1 MFGGLRKKLEEAVAQ
16 INPFDGG
23 KTAATVRAARASVPP
38 ARTVR
43 QSQVQQAPAQ
53 QRPSL
58 WQQAT
63 NNPLT
68 RGASRALDQVNI
80 WDNNRTWQQRAPTQQ
95 KSAFQQTGQFAG
107 QLVRGATT
115 GTTRA
120 LNTAAAQVPQIDATA
135 RMIAANVTKNPT
147 AFRNAMDY
155 AEAANDTFRRGEGGL
170 FNTGTFYSA
179 DEARRGDLKTGVKR
193 IGGGL
198 AEAGLEAGSLGVGGI
213 AGKRLLEQGVR
224 QGLKTQAPRIV
235 ANTALNTAQGG
246 VAAYNQDARPR
257 DIAKSALLSGG
268 VGTVADI
275 GLGVGGAA
283 LVKHT
288 PQVTSKLVGG
298 AKRQVDDI
306 VNPKYAGLTENQVV
320 MDTGKLDIL
329 NEARATLSGEYTP
342 HPGDVGYV
350 LAGLHKIKNENGL
363 DFINGSPADRRM
375 RINQFLEQNGEAI
388 PLLQARRERP
398 SLLADQRGSVPNPF
412 ARDRRDSRP
421 KHPRQENLIQSP
433 DSTEVPTPIQPKG
446 QLESPL
452 VPSTYPRR
460 VVSQADENLQPTPS
474 RQGLEEGSS
483 AQLREQPSSTK
494 IQQKTPV
501 VNEAKRAM
509 DGSDRTGFGLRE
521 SFDKSDN
528 VPNDLKDALGAFGN
542 ERTVKSNKELWKNA
556 QQRVGTDPTGAMKYF
571 ADNAN
576 DEAVATG
583 YALINRYMKGGQT
596 KEAGEI
602 AMTMAERALESGRT
616 TQAYALMKRL
626 TPEGSV
632 QYIENK
638 VARHLAQNPKD
649 AGKLNW
655 NDGVRKLLYDMADTV
670 NKLPEGR
677 ERNLAIGHMQQV
689 IDNIF
694 PSSLTDKAITVWKA
708 GLLTSLRTHE
718 RNILSNAINLG
729 AEQASTIPGSVADK
743 LMSLRTGKRTLV
755 ATPKGLGKGAK
766 TGGELAKDQ
775 IKTGVDP
782 TNSNLKMN
790 INHITWNDNKVEQ
803 GLKRFSETVF
813 RPLGAEDKVFREAAR
828 RNSFISQATAQAKNK
843 GLRGKE
849 RQEFI
854 SNLTENPT
862 AKIRDIAEQD
872 AGRATFTH
880 DNNLGN
886 LIRNAKAAIRRSNA
900 PGAKGAAAAFDILMP
915 FTQVPSGVASQLYAY
930 SPVKLMKSVYD
941 VGKVILTGNSE
952 LQREAAQGFGRS
964 LMGTTV
970 LGAGA
975 YLAKGGYMTGQ
986 PKDEAE
992 RDQWEAQG
1000 IKPNSIKVGDRWY
1013 QVSSIGPQTLIALA
1027 GGQMVADKENGED
1040 PLVNLGGNLGKNFK
1054 DQTFLKGMSSFLDA
1068 IDDPQRYADA
1078 YIQNQAVSVIP
1089 NIVKDI
1095 ARAVD
1100 PNERQATSLMDKVRA
1115 STPGLSHS
1123 LGERKD
1129 SYGQTMKNAGVG
1141 ELLDLF
1147 NSSKQ
1152 KDVPEAAYIE
1162 RLRKITG
1169 EKDHVPTK
1177 VDKSIQING
1186 EKKKLTSQELSNYQN
1201 YVGTK
1206 SKQVIGELMKDKAFS
1221 KLPVEDKIKRIDN
1234 ALRDINSAAK
1244 IELFR
1249 DKGFGTDDY
1258 KPRDLDK
1265 GVRDVLANKISVSTK
1280 PTGQDETYAEK
1291 YATLREE
1298 YNDPQNGWSKIEK
1311 LKKTKELHRLK
1322 VQKSYDEDTVDL
1334 YGMNKDE
1341 VYNFITT
1348 DKNGK
1353 ALANKLLTYGDT
1365 LVAAGVTDKNK
1376 FRDKYGN
1383 VKFETAR
1390 GGGGKGGRKK
1400 AAKFDWTKDLFAT
1413 GSASSNSVSKNL
1425 RRILE
1430 EAHKL

>member
-23 KTAATVRAARASVPP
+23 KTAATVRATRASAPP

-43 QSQVQQAPAQ
+43 QPQVQQAPAQ

-63 NNPLT
+63 NNPLN
-68 RGASRALDQVNI
+68 RGASRAFDQVNI
-80 WDNNRTWQQRAPTQQ
+80 WDNNRTWQQRTPTQQ
-95 KSAFQQTGQFAG
+95 KSAFQQTGQFGG

-170 FNTGTFYSA
+170 LNTGTFYSA

-193 IGGGL
+193 IGGGI

-224 QGLKTQAPRIV
+224 QGLKTQAPRIA
-235 ANTALNTAQGG
+235 ANTTLNTAQGG

-288 PQVTSKLVGG
+288 PQVTSKLVSG

-329 NEARATLSGEYTP
+329 NEARATLSGEYMP

-350 LAGLHKIKNENGL
+350 LVGLHKIKNENGL

-398 SLLADQRGSVPNPF
+398 GLLADQRGSVRNPF
-412 ARDRRDSRP
+412 VGNGDEPTGVRNGQAQNPVSQDQTTSKRTPTPPGPEQASLELRDPRVYQKMPSGEARANRAETP
-421 KHPRQENLIQSP
+421 PA
-433 DSTEVPTPIQPKG
+433 EVPQKR
-446 QLESPL
+446 QVD
-452 VPSTYPRR
+452 VPSF
-460 VVSQADENLQPTPS
+460 D
-474 RQGLEEGSS
+474 
-483 AQLREQPSSTK
+483 TK

-501 VNEAKRAM
+501 VNEAKRAV

-632 QYIENK
+632 QYVENK

-694 PSSLTDKAITVWKA
+694 PSSKIDKAITVWKA

-755 ATPKGLGKGAK
+755 ATPKGLGRGAK
-766 TGGELAKDQ
+766 TGGQLAKDQ

-790 INHITWNDNKVEQ
+790 INHVTWKDTEIEQ
-803 GLKRFSETVF
+803 ALKRFSETVF
-813 RPLGAEDKVFREAAR
+813 RPLGAEDKVFKEAAR
-828 RNSFISQATAQAKNK
+828 RNSFVNQATAQAKNR
-843 GLRGKE
+843 GLKSGA

-862 AKIRDIAEQD
+862 AKMRDIAEQD

-880 DNNLGN
+880 DNALADAISQGKRS
-886 LIRNAKAAIRRSNA
+886 LRNAN
-900 PGAKGAAAAFDILMP
+900 KGAGAVADVIMP

-930 SPVKLMKSVYD
+930 SPVKLAKSMYD
-941 VGKVILTGNSE
+941 IGKVFITGNGD
-952 LQREAAQGFGRS
+952 LQRKAAQGFGRS
-964 LMGTTV
+964 AVGTSII
-970 LGAGA
+970 GAGA
-975 YLAKGGYMTGQ
+975 YLFSKGMISGQ
-986 PKDEAE
+986 PRDEAE
-992 RDQWEAQG
+992 RDQWEARG
-1000 IKPNSIKVGDRWY
+1000 KKPNSVKVGDRWY
-1013 QVSSIGPQTLIALA
+1013 QISSIGPQSLLQLA
-1027 GGQMVADKENGED
+1027 GAQFAQDRENGE
-1040 PLVNLGGNLGKNFK
+1040 NAAANFAANLGKNFK
-1054 DQTFLKGMSSFLDA
+1054 DQTFLKGMSSALDA
-1068 IDDPQRYADA
+1068 IDDPQRYGPAFFENLA
-1078 YIQNQAVSVIP
+1078 TSAVP
-1089 NIVKDI
+1089 NIVKDV
-1095 ARAVD
+1095 ARSID
-1100 PNERQATSLMDKVRA
+1100 PNERQANGLVDKFRNAIPGVSTSL
-1115 STPGLSHS
+1115 P
-1123 LGERKD
+1123 ERKD

-1201 YVGTK
+1201 YVGIK

-1221 KLPVEDKIKRIDN
+1221 KLPADDRIKPIDN

-1244 IELFR
+1244 IELFK

-1322 VQKSYDEDTVDL
+1322 VQKGYDEDTVDL

-1353 ALANKLLTYGDT
+1353 ALANKLLTYGDA

-1390 GGGGKGGRKK
+1390 GGGKGGRKK